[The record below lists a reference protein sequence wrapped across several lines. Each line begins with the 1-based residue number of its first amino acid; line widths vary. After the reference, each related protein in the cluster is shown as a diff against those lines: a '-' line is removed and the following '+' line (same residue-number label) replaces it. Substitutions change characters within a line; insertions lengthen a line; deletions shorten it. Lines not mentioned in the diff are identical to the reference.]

1 MFLKASARDID
12 DNYLEKR
19 READYTDR
27 IDRWY
32 ESSLKNL
39 TDIAGNAKS
48 QVVIWSDW
56 YG

>member
-39 TDIAGNAKS
+39 TDTAGNA
-48 QVVIWSDW
+48 D
-56 YG
+56 

>member
-1 MFLKASARDID
+1 MKASARDID